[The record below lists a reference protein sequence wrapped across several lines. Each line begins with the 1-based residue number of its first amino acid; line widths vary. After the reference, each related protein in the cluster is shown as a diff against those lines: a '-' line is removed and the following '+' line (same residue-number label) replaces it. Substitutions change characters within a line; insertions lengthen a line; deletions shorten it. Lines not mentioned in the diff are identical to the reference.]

1 MVSAVTGLFRKSL
14 ASFLIEGKEA
24 SLQSNRESNGS
35 DIEAHSPKEKDKPIA
50 ADMMRGPNFGRIGS
64 ERRHYRESEEESERR
79 GVDVNV
85 KFTFDKSFLE
95 EDPHNVA
102 ANTKL
107 APEES
112 ATTLSEILNNGEGR
126 LLPRVLG
133 QNHRQRATVSI
144 PSPRGNKELVYF
156 DPHQVLKCNKYICY
170 MQRFPFSLF
179 WRIQKRTRLESRK
192 SLKEKN
198 QREEEIRKRPN
209 CSGC

>member
-14 ASFLIEGKEA
+14 ASFLMEGKKA
-24 SLQSNRESNGS
+24 SLQFNRESNGS

-85 KFTFDKSFLE
+85 KFTFDKSFME
-95 EDPHNVA
+95 EDPHNVE

-107 APEES
+107 EES
-112 ATTLSEILNNGEGR
+112 ATSLRLDNGESR

-156 DPHQVLKCNKYICY
+156 DPHQVFKRKKYICY

>member
-85 KFTFDKSFLE
+85 KFTFDKSYLE
-95 EDPHNVA
+95 EEPHNVA

-107 APEES
+107 EES
-112 ATTLSEILNNGEGR
+112 ATSLRSRPDNGESR

-133 QNHRQRATVSI
+133 QNPRQRATVSI
-144 PSPRGNKELVYF
+144 PSPRRNKELVYF
-156 DPHQVLKCNKYICY
+156 DPQQVFKCNKYICY

-179 WRIQKRTRLESRK
+179 WRKQKRTRLEARK

>member
-50 ADMMRGPNFGRIGS
+50 ADMMRGPNFGRLGS

-85 KFTFDKSFLE
+85 KFTFDKSYLE
-95 EDPHNVA
+95 EEPHNVA
-102 ANTKL
+102 ANTKQ
-107 APEES
+107 S
-112 ATTLSEILNNGEGR
+112 ATSLRLRPDNGESR
-126 LLPRVLG
+126 LLSRVLG
-133 QNHRQRATVSI
+133 QNPRQRATLSI

-156 DPHQVLKCNKYICY
+156 DPQQV
-170 MQRFPFSLF
+170 F
-179 WRIQKRTRLESRK
+179 
-192 SLKEKN
+192 
-198 QREEEIRKRPN
+198 
-209 CSGC
+209 

>member
-14 ASFLIEGKEA
+14 ASFLMEGKKA
-24 SLQSNRESNGS
+24 SLQFNRESNGS
-35 DIEAHSPKEKDKPIA
+35 DIEAHSPKEKEKPIA
-50 ADMMRGPNFGRIGS
+50 ADMMRSPNFGRIGS

-85 KFTFDKSFLE
+85 KFTFDKSFME
-95 EDPHNVA
+95 EDPHNVE

-107 APEES
+107 EES
-112 ATTLSEILNNGEGR
+112 ATSLRLDNGESR

-133 QNHRQRATVSI
+133 QNPRQRATVSI

-156 DPHQVLKCNKYICY
+156 DPHQVFKRKKYICY

>member
-50 ADMMRGPNFGRIGS
+50 ADMMRGPNFGS

-85 KFTFDKSFLE
+85 KFTFDKSYLE
-95 EDPHNVA
+95 EEPHNVA
-102 ANTKL
+102 ANTKQ
-107 APEES
+107 S

-133 QNHRQRATVSI
+133 QNPRHRATVSI